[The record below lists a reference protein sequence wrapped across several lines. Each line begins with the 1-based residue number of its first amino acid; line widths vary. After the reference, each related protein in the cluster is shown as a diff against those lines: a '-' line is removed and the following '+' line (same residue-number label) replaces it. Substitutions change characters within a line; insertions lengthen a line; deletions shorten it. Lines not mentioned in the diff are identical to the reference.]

1 MSNFW
6 WVNQGATYAWES
18 ELNILWAPLTA
29 SNGRTQSHWERMD
42 SLAPGDIVFNYADS
56 HIRALSEVLSPARRA
71 SKPYKNLASDAWGEA
86 GREVSLRMHPLESPL
101 NLQEIPLELR
111 KAWKQKGSPFNK
123 HGGINQAYLLE
134 LPTDAG
140 CWIMDH
146 LGLASTTSDAS
157 IGSAPDNDS
166 EENDELFI
174 VVGPDGQVTAAHRPE
189 HARLKKFLFG
199 HSSVSCCALCGKEL
213 PTSLLVASH
222 IKKRSHS
229 DSHERGDLHIV
240 MAACALG
247 CDAVYERGYI
257 TVDTHG
263 LVQQGPRIPE
273 TNHLQS
279 YINDLLERQVTAHTP
294 RTAKYFE
301 WHRDWHHHQLT
312 RATQH

>member
-1 MSNFW
+1 
-6 WVNQGATYAWES
+6 
-18 ELNILWAPLTA
+18 
-29 SNGRTQSHWERMD
+29 MD

-146 LGLASTTSDAS
+146 LGLAGTTSDAS

-166 EENDELFI
+166 DENDELFI

-189 HARLKKFLFG
+189 HARLKRFLFG
-199 HSSVSCCALCGKEL
+199 HNSVSCCALCGKEL
-213 PTSLLVASH
+213 PISLLVASH

-312 RATQH
+312 RATQR